1 MKTAV
6 AVSWPPSEE
15 CMNFQDPERLWLAVG
30 MLAVAVAY
38 VALQVRRG
46 RFAARYASP
55 GMLAKLTPRRPGW
68 RRHLSAIA
76 FAAVL
81 ALLITAFARPGADAR
96 VPRDRATIIIAM
108 DTSGSMVAGDI
119 KPNRIEVAKNAAA
132 EFVNRLPAR
141 FNVGLV
147 SFNQGA
153 SVVVP
158 PTTDHEALV
167 AGLDRLHT
175 RPQTAIGE
183 AVFTSLQAIA
193 NLDPQAA
200 DDPPPAHIVLLSDG
214 GNTTGRPVE
223 QAAQAALDAH
233 VPVST
238 IAYGTADGRLGNL
251 PVPVDTNVLR
261 QLADSTKGSFY
272 EAASGD
278 ELQKVYSD
286 VGTSIGFRTERK
298 DMSVW
303 FVGLALIA
311 ALAVAVPSL
320 LWFARLA

>member
-1 MKTAV
+1 
-6 AVSWPPSEE
+6 
-15 CMNFQDPERLWLAVG
+15 MNFQDPERLWLAVA

-38 VALQVRRG
+38 VVLQVRRG

-55 GMLAKLTPRRPGW
+55 GMLAKLAPRRPGW
-68 RRHLSAIA
+68 RRHLSAVA
-76 FAAVL
+76 FVALL

-108 DTSGSMVAGDI
+108 DISSSMVASDI
-119 KPNRIEVAKNAAA
+119 KPNRIEAAKKAAA
-132 EFVNRLPAR
+132 EFVDRLPAR

-147 SFNQGA
+147 TFNSSA
-153 SVVVP
+153 SVAVP
-158 PTTDHEALV
+158 PTTDHEAFK

-175 RPQTAIGE
+175 RSSTAIGE
-183 AVFTSLQAIA
+183 AIFASLAAIA

-200 DDPPPAHIVLLSDG
+200 EDPPPAHIVLLSDG
-214 GNTTGRPVE
+214 DSTTGRPVE
-223 QAAQAALDAH
+223 QAAQAAVDAH

-238 IAYGTADGRLGNL
+238 IAYGTPNGTLHGK
-251 PVPVDTNVLR
+251 PVPADANLLR
-261 QLADSTKGSFY
+261 QLAETTKGKFY
-272 EAASGD
+272 QAASGG
-278 ELQKVYSD
+278 ELRGVYAD
-286 VGTSIGFRTERK
+286 VGSSIGFRTERK

-303 FVGLALIA
+303 FVGLALVA

>member
-1 MKTAV
+1 MEPAAGTV
-6 AVSWPPSEE
+6 AGVGGA
-15 CMNFQDPERLWLAVG
+15 MNFLDPERLWLAVA
-30 MLAVAVAY
+30 MVAVAVAY
-38 VALQVRRG
+38 VVLQRRRR
-46 RFAARYASP
+46 RFAARYAAP
-55 GMLAKLTPRRPGW
+55 EMLTKLAPHRPGW
-68 RRHLSAIA
+68 RRHLSAVA
-76 FAAVL
+76 FLALL
-81 ALLITAFARPGADAR
+81 ALLITAFARPGANAR

-108 DTSGSMVAGDI
+108 DASGSMVASDI
-119 KPNRIEVAKNAAA
+119 KPNRIEVAKKAAL
-132 EFVNRLPAR
+132 EFVNTLPAR

-147 SFNQGA
+147 SFAQSA

-158 PTTDHEALV
+158 PTTDHEEIA

-183 AVFTSLQAIA
+183 AVFTSLAAIA

-200 DDPPPAHIVLLSDG
+200 EDPPPAHIVLLSDG

-223 QAAQAALDAH
+223 EAARAAAAAS

-238 IAYGTADGRLGNL
+238 IAYGTPNGRLGNQ

-261 QLADSTKGSFY
+261 QLAETTKGTFY

-278 ELQKVYSD
+278 ELQRVYSD
-286 VGTSIGFRTERK
+286 VGSSIGFRTERK

-303 FVGLALIA
+303 FVGLALVA

>member
-1 MKTAV
+1 
-6 AVSWPPSEE
+6 
-15 CMNFQDPERLWLAVG
+15 MNFQDPERLWLAVA

-38 VALQVRRG
+38 VVLQVRRG

-55 GMLAKLTPRRPGW
+55 GMLAKLAPRRPGW
-68 RRHLSAIA
+68 RRHLSAVA
-76 FAAVL
+76 FVALL

-108 DTSGSMVAGDI
+108 DISSSMVASDI
-119 KPNRIEVAKNAAA
+119 KPNRIEAAKKAAA
-132 EFVNRLPAR
+132 EFVDRLPAR

-147 SFNQGA
+147 TFNSSA
-153 SVVVP
+153 SVAVP
-158 PTTDHEALV
+158 PTTDHEALK

-175 RPQTAIGE
+175 RSSTAIGE
-183 AVFTSLQAIA
+183 AIFASLAAIA

-200 DDPPPAHIVLLSDG
+200 EDPPPAHIVLLSDG
-214 GNTTGRPVE
+214 DSTTGRPVE
-223 QAAQAALDAH
+223 QAAQAAVDAH

-238 IAYGTADGRLGNL
+238 IAYGTPNGTLHGK
-251 PVPVDTNVLR
+251 PVPADANLLR
-261 QLADSTKGSFY
+261 QLAETTKGKFY
-272 EAASGD
+272 QAASGG
-278 ELQKVYSD
+278 ELRGVYAD
-286 VGTSIGFRTERK
+286 VGSSIGFRTERK

-303 FVGLALIA
+303 FVGLALVA

>member
-1 MKTAV
+1 
-6 AVSWPPSEE
+6 
-15 CMNFQDPERLWLAVG
+15 MNFLDPERLWLALAMV
-30 MLAVAVAY
+30 AVAVAY
-38 VALQVRRG
+38 VVLQRRRG
-46 RFAARYASP
+46 RYAARYASP
-55 GMLAKLTPRRPGW
+55 GMMAKLAPRRPGW

-76 FAAVL
+76 FLAVL
-81 ALLITAFARPGADAR
+81 ALLTTAFARPGANAK

-108 DTSGSMVAGDI
+108 DTSGSMVASDI
-119 KPNRIEVAKNAAA
+119 KPNRIGVAKKAALD
-132 EFVNRLPAR
+132 FVNRLPAR

-158 PTTDHEALV
+158 PTTDHQAI
-167 AGLDRLHT
+167 ATGLERLHT

-183 AVFTSLQAIA
+183 AVLTSLASIA

-200 DDPPPAHIVLLSDG
+200 EDPPPAHIVLLSDG

-223 QAAQAALDAH
+223 QAAQAALEAH

-238 IAYGTADGRLGNL
+238 IAYGTPNGRLRSL
-251 PVPVDTNVLR
+251 PVPVDTNLLR
-261 QLADSTKGSFY
+261 QLAETTKGSFY
-272 EAASGD
+272 EAASGE
-278 ELQKVYSD
+278 ELQQVYSD
-286 VGTSIGFRTERK
+286 VGSSIGFRTERK

>member
-1 MKTAV
+1 
-6 AVSWPPSEE
+6 
-15 CMNFQDPERLWLAVG
+15 MNFQDPERLWLAVA

-38 VALQVRRG
+38 VVLQVRRG

-55 GMLAKLTPRRPGW
+55 GMLAKLAPRRPGW
-68 RRHLSAIA
+68 RRHLSAVA
-76 FAAVL
+76 FVALL

-108 DTSGSMVAGDI
+108 DISSSMVASDI
-119 KPNRIEVAKNAAA
+119 KPNRIEAAKKAAA
-132 EFVNRLPAR
+132 EFVDRLPAR

-147 SFNQGA
+147 TFNSSA
-153 SVVVP
+153 SVAVP
-158 PTTDHEALV
+158 PTTDHEALK

-175 RPQTAIGE
+175 RSSTAIGE
-183 AVFTSLQAIA
+183 AIFASLAAIA

-200 DDPPPAHIVLLSDG
+200 EDPPPAHIVLLSDG
-214 GNTTGRPVE
+214 DSTTGRPVE
-223 QAAQAALDAH
+223 QAAQAAVDAH

-238 IAYGTADGRLGNL
+238 IAYGTPNGTLHGK
-251 PVPVDTNVLR
+251 PVPADANLLR
-261 QLADSTKGSFY
+261 QLAETTKGKFY
-272 EAASGD
+272 QAASGE
-278 ELQKVYSD
+278 ELRGVYAD
-286 VGTSIGFRTERK
+286 VGSSIGFRTERK

-303 FVGLALIA
+303 FVGLALVA

>member
-1 MKTAV
+1 
-6 AVSWPPSEE
+6 
-15 CMNFQDPERLWLAVG
+15 MNFLDPERLWLAVA

-38 VALQVRRG
+38 VVLQLRRG

-55 GMLAKLTPRRPGW
+55 GMMAKLSPRRPGW
-68 RRHLSAIA
+68 RRHLSAVA
-76 FAAVL
+76 FLAVL

-108 DTSGSMVAGDI
+108 DTSGSMVATDI
-119 KPNRIEVAKNAAA
+119 KPNRIEAAKKAAL

-147 SFNQGA
+147 SFNEGA

-158 PTTDHEALV
+158 PTTDHEALR
-167 AGLDRLHT
+167 AGLERLHT
-175 RPQTAIGE
+175 RARTAIGE
-183 AVFTSLQAIA
+183 GVFTSLAAIA

-200 DDPPPAHIVLLSDG
+200 DNPPPAHIVLLSDG

-223 QAAQAALDAH
+223 LAAQAALRAH

-238 IAYGTADGRLGNL
+238 IAYGTPNGRLHNQ
-251 PVPVDTNVLR
+251 PVPVDSALLR
-261 QLADSTKGSFY
+261 QLAETTKGTFY
-272 EAASGD
+272 QAASGD

-286 VGTSIGFRTERK
+286 VGSSIGFRTERK

-311 ALAVAVPSL
+311 ALGVAVPSL

>member
-1 MKTAV
+1 
-6 AVSWPPSEE
+6 
-15 CMNFQDPERLWLAVG
+15 MNFQDPERLWLGVA
-30 MLAVAVAY
+30 MLAVVVAY
-38 VALQVRRG
+38 IALQVRRG

-55 GMLAKLTPRRPGW
+55 GMLAKLAPRRPGW

-81 ALLITAFARPGADAR
+81 GLLITAFARPGADAK
-96 VPRDRATIIIAM
+96 VPRDRATIIIAI
-108 DTSGSMVAGDI
+108 DTSSSMVAGDI
-119 KPNRIEVAKNAAA
+119 KPNRIEAARSAAA
-132 EFVNRLPAR
+132 QFVDHLPAR

-147 SFNQGA
+147 TFNSGA
-153 SVVVP
+153 SVAVP
-158 PTTDHEALV
+158 PTTDHQAVKL
-167 AGLDRLHT
+167 GLARIHT
-175 RPQTAIGE
+175 RASTAIGE
-183 AVFTSLQAIA
+183 AVFASLAAIA

-214 GNTTGRPVE
+214 DSTTGRPVE
-223 QAAQAALDAH
+223 DAGQAALDAH

-238 IAYGTADGRLGNL
+238 IAYGTPDGTLFGR
-251 PVPVDTNVLR
+251 PVPANKELLR
-261 QLADSTKGSFY
+261 QLAETTKGNFY
-272 EAASGD
+272 EAASGN

-286 VGTSIGFRTERK
+286 VGTSIGFRNERK

-320 LWFARLA
+320 VWFARLA

>member
-1 MKTAV
+1 
-6 AVSWPPSEE
+6 
-15 CMNFQDPERLWLAVG
+15 MNFQDPERLWLAVA

-38 VALQVRRG
+38 VVLQVRRG

-55 GMLAKLTPRRPGW
+55 GMLAKLAPRRPGW
-68 RRHLSAIA
+68 RRHLSAVA
-76 FAAVL
+76 FVALL

-108 DTSGSMVAGDI
+108 DISSSMVASDI
-119 KPNRIEVAKNAAA
+119 KPNRIEAAKKAAA
-132 EFVNRLPAR
+132 EFVDQLPAR

-147 SFNQGA
+147 TFNSSA
-153 SVVVP
+153 SVAVP
-158 PTTDHEALV
+158 PTTDHEALK

-175 RPQTAIGE
+175 RSSTAIGE
-183 AVFTSLQAIA
+183 AIFASLAAIA

-200 DDPPPAHIVLLSDG
+200 EDPPPAHIVLLSDG
-214 GNTTGRPVE
+214 DSTTGRPVE
-223 QAAQAALDAH
+223 QAAQAAVDAH

-238 IAYGTADGRLGNL
+238 IAYGTPNGTLHGK
-251 PVPVDTNVLR
+251 PVPADANLLR
-261 QLADSTKGSFY
+261 QLAETTKGKFY
-272 EAASGD
+272 QAASGE
-278 ELQKVYSD
+278 ELRGVYAD
-286 VGTSIGFRTERK
+286 VGSSIGFRTERK

-303 FVGLALIA
+303 FVGLALVA

>member
-1 MKTAV
+1 
-6 AVSWPPSEE
+6 
-15 CMNFQDPERLWLAVG
+15 MNFKDPERLWLAVG
-30 MLAVAVAY
+30 MLAVAATY
-38 VALQVRRG
+38 VVLQVRRG

-55 GMLAKLTPRRPGW
+55 GMLARLAPRRPGW
-68 RRHLSAIA
+68 RRHLSAVA

-81 ALLITAFARPGADAR
+81 ALLIVAFARPGADAR
-96 VPRDRATIIIAM
+96 VPRDRATIMIAM

-119 KPNRIEVAKNAAA
+119 KPNRLEVARRAAA
-132 EFVNRLPAR
+132 DFVNRLPAR

-147 SFNQGA
+147 SFNAGA

-158 PTTDHEALV
+158 PSTDHEALL
-167 AGLDRLHT
+167 AGLKGLHT
-175 RPQTAIGE
+175 RPLTAIGE

-193 NLDPQAA
+193 SLDPQAV

-223 QAAQAALDAH
+223 QAAQAALEAH

-238 IAYGTADGRLGNL
+238 IAYGTAGGRLSNGL
-251 PVPVDTNVLR
+251 AVPVDPDALR
-261 QLADSTKGSFY
+261 QLADATKGTFY

-278 ELQKVYSD
+278 QLQKVYSD
-286 VGTSIGFRTERK
+286 VGSSIGFRTERK

-303 FVGLALIA
+303 FVGLALLA

>member
-1 MKTAV
+1 
-6 AVSWPPSEE
+6 
-15 CMNFQDPERLWLAVG
+15 MNFQDPERLWLAVA

-38 VALQVRRG
+38 VVLQVRRG

-55 GMLAKLTPRRPGW
+55 GMLAKLAPRRPGW
-68 RRHLSAIA
+68 RRHLSAVA
-76 FAAVL
+76 FVALL

-108 DTSGSMVAGDI
+108 DISSSMVASDI
-119 KPNRIEVAKNAAA
+119 KPNRIEAAKKAAA
-132 EFVNRLPAR
+132 EFVDQLPAR

-147 SFNQGA
+147 TFNSSA
-153 SVVVP
+153 SVAVP
-158 PTTDHEALV
+158 PTTDHEALK

-175 RPQTAIGE
+175 RSSTAIGE
-183 AVFTSLQAIA
+183 AIFASLAAIA

-200 DDPPPAHIVLLSDG
+200 EDPPPAHIVLLSDG
-214 GNTTGRPVE
+214 DSTTGRPVE
-223 QAAQAALDAH
+223 QAAQAAVDAH

-238 IAYGTADGRLGNL
+238 IAYGTPNGTLHGK
-251 PVPVDTNVLR
+251 PVPADANLLR
-261 QLADSTKGSFY
+261 QLAETTKGKFY
-272 EAASGD
+272 QAASGED
-278 ELQKVYSD
+278 LRGVYAD
-286 VGTSIGFRTERK
+286 VGSSIGFRTERK

-303 FVGLALIA
+303 FVGLALVA

>member
-1 MKTAV
+1 
-6 AVSWPPSEE
+6 
-15 CMNFQDPERLWLAVG
+15 MNFQDPERLWLAVA

-46 RFAARYASP
+46 RFAERYASP
-55 GMLAKLTPRRPGW
+55 GMLAKLAPRRPGW

-81 ALLITAFARPGADAR
+81 ALLITAFARPGSDAK

-108 DTSGSMVAGDI
+108 DTSASMVAGDV
-119 KPNRIEVAKNAAA
+119 KPNRIEAAKKAAA

-147 SFNQGA
+147 SFNSSA
-153 SVVVP
+153 SMVVP
-158 PTTDHEALV
+158 PTTDHEALK
-167 AGLDRLHT
+167 AGLDRLHL
-175 RPQTAIGE
+175 RSSTAIGE
-183 AVFTSLQAIA
+183 AVFTSLAAIA

-200 DDPPPAHIVLLSDG
+200 EDPPPAHIVLLSDG
-214 GNTTGRPVE
+214 DSTTGRPVE
-223 QAAQAALDAH
+223 DAAQAALHAN

-238 IAYGTADGRLGNL
+238 IAYGTPNGTLYGR
-251 PVPVDTNVLR
+251 PVPVNTDLLR
-261 QLADSTKGSFY
+261 RLAETTKGNFY
-272 EAASGD
+272 EAASGN

-286 VGTSIGFRTERK
+286 VGSSIGFRTERK

-303 FVGLALIA
+303 FVGLALLA
-311 ALAVAVPSL
+311 ALAAAVPSL